1 MKKLYHFCKNVII
14 SVSWRLYRIWKFLA
28 KRSKSKKRLCHY
40 LVDINYSKS
49 FFFFT
54 CLQGRN
60 PTSPLIILRLKVGI
74 WLLVTVQDENWQII
88 KLLFL
93 SLGLQYELFNFLVQ
107 DENCQIIKL
116 LFLSLG
122 LQYELFNFLV
132 QGFIYVDHDADFF
145 SAGPTVSR
153 KILVTTLDL
162 YHLYKM
168 YTDYKFNLKII
179 C

>member
-107 DENCQIIKL
+107 
-116 LFLSLG
+116 
-122 LQYELFNFLV
+122 
-132 QGFIYVDHDADFF
+132 GFIYVDHDADFF